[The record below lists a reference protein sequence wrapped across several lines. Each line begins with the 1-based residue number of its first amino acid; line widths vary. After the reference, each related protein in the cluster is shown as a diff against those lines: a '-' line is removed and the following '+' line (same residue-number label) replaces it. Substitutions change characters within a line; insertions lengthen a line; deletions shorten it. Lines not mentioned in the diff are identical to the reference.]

1 MTLTAELIGKKY
13 FKGKVEVTDPCY
25 DKDVWCRMTTDDVKA
40 GNYNCIIWRGN
51 SRIGIIGIYLDG
63 KIPSQK
69 TMEKIGTI
77 GVDAGLAG
85 FFMNKPDYSDKEWCE
100 FCDSI
105 KRGDAWTKVKDFSV
119 APVTET
125 EVMMSMPTRKTAILR
140 RLKSDFIKIFFEVS

>member
-105 KRGDAWTKVKDFSV
+105 KRGDAWIKGEGFFSCSGDGDGSYDVYAYKEDSNITALEIRFYKDLF
-119 APVTET
+119 
-125 EVMMSMPTRKTAILR
+125 
-140 RLKSDFIKIFFEVS
+140 